1 MTRPAYQE
9 AVRASYNAIAA
20 DYDEHF
26 ADQLSGKPLDRA
38 VLAGFAELVRGGGPV
53 VDVGCG
59 PGRVT
64 AHLASLGLDV
74 HGVDLSPGMLA
85 VARRLHPELRFEEG
99 SMTALDVPEGGFG
112 AVVAWYSLI
121 HILPE
126 EVPGALAGFH
136 RALAPGGRLLLGF
149 QVGEEPLS
157 FTEAFGHRV
166 ELDFHRWMPERM
178 AALAEQAGFAIE
190 ARLHRERLPDET
202 APQAFLI
209 ARRTEA
215 DG

>member
-9 AVRASYNAIAA
+9 ATRASYDAIAA

-38 VLAGFAELVRGGGPV
+38 VLAGFAELVRGPV

-85 VARRLHPELRFEEG
+85 VARRLHPGVRFEEG
-99 SMTALDVPEGGFG
+99 SMTALDAPEGGFG

-121 HILPE
+121 HLLPE
-126 EVPGALAGFH
+126 DVPGALAGFH

-166 ELDFHRWMPERM
+166 ELDFHRWMPDRL

-190 ARLHRERLPDET
+190 ARMDRARLSDET

-209 ARRTEA
+209 ARKAAA
-215 DG
+215 DEG

>member
-1 MTRPAYQE
+1 MTRPAHME
-9 AVRASYNAIAA
+9 ATRASYDAIAA
-20 DYDEHF
+20 AYDEHF

-38 VLAGFAELVRGGGPV
+38 VIAGFAELVRGTGPV
-53 VDVGCG
+53 VDAGCG

-99 SMTALDVPEGGFG
+99 SMTDLDLPEGGLG

-121 HILPE
+121 HLLPE

-136 RALAPGGRLLLGF
+136 RALVPGGRLLLGF

-157 FTEAFGHRV
+157 FTEAFGHPV
-166 ELDFHRWMPERM
+166 ELDFRRWMPGRM
-178 AALAEQAGFAIE
+178 AALAEQAGFEIE
-190 ARLHRERLPDET
+190 ARMDRARLPDET

-209 ARRTEA
+209 ARKAVA